1 MDNTN
6 FAYDDAFRTMESEC
20 DDILISLVN
29 YFHNEDYSS
38 KAKVIRGRNEH
49 FLGHEDGSDSKRI
62 TDSSF
67 IIEEGDFSRRY
78 HYECESSKYDD
89 SLLIRMFEYDAQIAL
104 DNAFVDKQ
112 RIRVE
117 FPYSGIFLLRGDGEF
132 SSAEVEIITPG
143 GELCYP
149 VEIRRM
155 SDIDLEE
162 IFARKLYFLLPFYI
176 FNFEKQLD
184 DINADVGKLDDFCGM
199 FSDVS
204 DRLRKEVDR
213 YNLSAYSY
221 GVIIRLINKVA
232 YKLNMKRENVQR
244 KVGDIMGGRVLD
256 LDVVVAHRNGIAE
269 GIERGI
275 EQGIE
280 EGRIELLVDLANDKV
295 ITVEEAAS
303 KAGMSVE
310 EFKSRLTKDK

>member
-1 MDNTN
+1 M
-6 FAYDDAFRTMESEC
+6 
-20 DDILISLVN
+20 
-29 YFHNEDYSS
+29 
-38 KAKVIRGRNEH
+38 
-49 FLGHEDGSDSKRI
+49 
-62 TDSSF
+62 
-67 IIEEGDFSRRY
+67 
-78 HYECESSKYDD
+78 
-89 SLLIRMFEYDAQIAL
+89 
-104 DNAFVDKQ
+104 
-112 RIRVE
+112 
-117 FPYSGIFLLRGDGEF
+117 
-132 SSAEVEIITPG
+132 
-143 GELCYP
+143 
-149 VEIRRM
+149 
-155 SDIDLEE
+155 
-162 IFARKLYFLLPFYI
+162 YFLLPFYI

-199 FSDVS
+199 FSDVT

-213 YNLSAYSY
+213 YNLSAYSC

-269 GIERGI
+269 GIEQGIERGIERGI

-295 ITVEEAAS
+295 ITVEEAAG
-303 KAGMSVE
+303 KAGMTVE